1 MGLLFLTY
9 GMLKRVSGFTP
20 PFRVSPGPVG
30 IEPQLGI
37 VHSIEEQ
44 AECLAV
50 GAVRPGNDSPLEFGY
65 VISVDRQIATGAG
78 GDEPRDFFR
87 HLAFGYAGRQA
98 SATEVVVNRRPLLL
112 QLSSL
117 PEVCLAP

>member
-1 MGLLFLTY
+1 MFLIY
-9 GMLKRVSGFTP
+9 GMLKRKSAFTP
-20 PFRVSPGPVG
+20 PFRVSSGPAG
-30 IEPQLGI
+30 IESQLGI
-37 VHSIEEQ
+37 VHGMEEH

-50 GAVRPGNDSPLEFGY
+50 GAVWPGNDSALEFGNI
-65 VISVDRQIATGAG
+65 ISVDRQVTARPG
-78 GDEPRDFFR
+78 GDEPRDFFC

-117 PEVCLAP
+117 PEVGLAP